1 MSIKDL
7 PLSLRPRERLLSCGA
22 QSLASEELLAVLL
35 RTGLPGRGVLDLASA
50 LLLEFKGLAGLM
62 AARPQDLKRI

>member
-35 RTGLPGRGVLDLASA
+35 RTGLPGRGVLDLA
-50 LLLEFKGLAGLM
+50 
-62 AARPQDLKRI
+62 RP